1 MAFTQRKLNR
11 LKAWNQ
17 YNTTL
22 KKYSRQPII
31 KNVDIEELKKQF
43 TVVAEAPKPAKK
55 KLVEAETEIPVSE

>member
-11 LKAWNQ
+11 LKAWDK
-17 YNTTL
+17 YNTVI

-43 TVVAEAPKPAKK
+43 TSTAAPKANKAEVVA
-55 KLVEAETEIPVSE
+55 TEE